1 MIARHHMARILC
13 LGGALMWTMPAVALD
28 LPAWLSFG
36 SRAQEQLAPRPVVTE
51 IVEDRGEAA
60 RWVPGV
66 VQSRTQVTMA
76 FQTLGRMVVRNA
88 ELGDRVR
95 TGQVLAELATE
106 DMAATTRAAQA
117 AVDAAEV
124 QLSTART
131 TLQRTEAL
139 AARNVASDA
148 QLEQAQQAAAAA
160 DAAAEQARSELVQ
173 AQDSENNATMIA
185 PFSGVVSDVFEAPG
199 AVVSAGAPILQLSA
213 EDRREAV
220 VDLPESAI
228 VGLPS
233 DATFTVWQ
241 RTDPDKQVTAVLDRI
256 DPIADT
262 ATRTRRLYLT
272 LPPDTPF
279 RLGAL
284 VRARLGSAGEPVLT
298 LPAAAI
304 HVDDGRDIVW
314 RVIREGDAA
323 DAAGRVEAVAVET
336 SPALQDRVMV
346 MSGLSE
352 GDEVVIR
359 GVHSLQDGQAVGRRV
374 VP

>member
-1 MIARHHMARILC
+1 MARVLC

-60 RWVPGV
+60 RWVPGI

-160 DAAAEQARSELVQ
+160 EAAAEQARSELVQ

-304 HVDDGRDIVW
+304 HVGDGRDIVW
-314 RVIREGDAA
+314 RVIREGEAA
-323 DAAGRVEAVAVET
+323 DAAGRVEAVVVET